1 MVMEIRV
8 ISEKKEFKKIQ
19 TDWVNLFILGEYSVF
34 QSFEFNYYSWES
46 ELSKNKRNTLCIVLL
61 GNKDML
67 LAILPLYIDSKK
79 RLRFIND
86 KHADFCDFLVNDVFD
101 FEVILFEI
109 RKQVLYTSV
118 HLINLKEDSFIYNFY
133 KKLDIKN
140 GYIRSFEKYSDLVL
154 SGGVFPDNYDR
165 YKSKNKA
172 VFRRVKRKNNDKS
185 YCLLSKDKGAF
196 PIREVNIL
204 KERMIRLGLRS
215 PDFLNDNRLIL
226 LEELFDSDRLLISMI
241 IKDMEIYAIS
251 FILKNADEYLFW
263 ISLFDNIKMIQI
275 YNYISFMEK
284 VSGNNKVKISF
295 GRGAYGYKVINFK
308 PDVKQLFAVFIFSN
322 TLQKA
327 AFLFFEKIRTTIK
340 LIYKSFTT

>member
-1 MVMEIRV
+1 MEIRV
-8 ISEKKEFKKIQ
+8 ISEIKEFKKIQ
-19 TDWVNLFILGEYSVF
+19 ADWVNLFNSGKYSVF
-34 QSFEFNYYSWES
+34 QSFEFNYYSWKS

-61 GNKDML
+61 RNKDML
-67 LAILPLYIDSKK
+67 LAVLPLYIDSRK

-86 KHADFCDFLVNDVFD
+86 KHADFCDFLVNDIFD

-118 HLINLKEDSFIYNFY
+118 HLINLKEDSFVYDFY
-133 KKLDIKN
+133 KKLDIKTV
-140 GYIRSFEKYSDLVL
+140 YIKSFENYSDLVL
-154 SGGVFPDNYDR
+154 SEGNFPDNYYR

-172 VFRRVKRKNNDKS
+172 VFRRIRRKNNDKS
-185 YCLLSKDKGAF
+185 YYLLSKDEGDF
-196 PIREVNIL
+196 PIKEIAVL
-204 KERMIRLGLRS
+204 KQRMIKLGLRGS
-215 PDFLNDNRLIL
+215 DFLNSNRLLL
-226 LEELFDSDRLLISMI
+226 LEKLFNSDKLLVSMI
-241 IKDMEIYAIS
+241 KGNNEIYALS

-263 ISLFDNIKMIQI
+263 ISLFDNIKMIHI

-284 VSGNNKVKISF
+284 VSGNNKIKISF

-340 LIYKSFTT
+340 LIYKSITT